1 MRLGGIESL
10 MGSNQSIVFEG
21 KMPRSQVMDSELVLR
36 ESEGSIRRALSK
48 DLRHGSF
55 ERVFSIL
62 NHKSKILNVEGTV
75 PNVFPAQRGRKTYFT
90 VFNKA

>member
-1 MRLGGIESL
+1 MRLGGIESFIE
-10 MGSNQSIVFEG
+10 SNQSIVFEG
-21 KMPRSQVMDSELVLR
+21 KMSRSQVMDSELVLR

-62 NHKSKILNVEGTV
+62 NHKSKILNEEGTV
-75 PNVFPAQRGRKTYFT
+75 PNVFTAQRGRKTHFS
-90 VFNKA
+90 VISKA